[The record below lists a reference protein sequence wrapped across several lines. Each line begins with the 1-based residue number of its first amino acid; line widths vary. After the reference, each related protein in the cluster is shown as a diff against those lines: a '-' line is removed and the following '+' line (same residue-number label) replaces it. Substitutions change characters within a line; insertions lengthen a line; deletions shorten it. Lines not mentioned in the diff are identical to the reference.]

1 FHGPRLSTRRRQTV
15 IDRPGE
21 SVARPARPRSR
32 PVRTGTRRGVPP
44 SGQAE
49 DRKLSESV
57 PFPRTGGRPGYEIR
71 RCFANAV
78 EQHASKRSPHPV
90 SGGKRPG
97 RDRVG
102 SRPIPHPSPDDHGVP
117 LLRRTAEPFFSHDG
131 KPGAEGGSHRPSF
144 DPRMV
149 SSSGSEP
156 HRPNGPP

>member
-1 FHGPRLSTRRRQTV
+1 AT
-15 IDRPGE
+15 
-21 SVARPARPRSR
+21 
-32 PVRTGTRRGVPP
+32 
-44 SGQAE
+44 
-49 DRKLSESV
+49 
-57 PFPRTGGRPGYEIR
+57 
-71 RCFANAV
+71 
-78 EQHASKRSPHPV
+78 KRSPHPV

-102 SRPIPHPSPDDHGVP
+102 SRPRPHPSPDDHGVP

-156 HRPNGPP
+156 HRPNGPPAAPGGHDPPRPLPGEAAPEKIPGNRRPRLCAGDHGPFILSPAPRPAAPPP